1 MSEQEIVASLW
12 SGGLDSTIATYY
24 FAKKKGWTIQPYHI
38 LIRMGSGKDAR
49 EREAIIRVYEAL
61 KDQFPNVLTPKRE
74 KHRIRPSDCRNQELI
89 EFVRDEF
96 GVKKV
101 ILGTHHTT
109 QTSTEDSNCKSLTE
123 RTGVDVWDLQKLGYP
138 EKRDQFLVGV
148 KLLGV
153 EVLKMTFSCQLWFRK
168 PCGRCFS
175 CKDRAK
181 LFEEVDVKE

>member
-1 MSEQEIVASLW
+1 MGEQEVVASLW

-24 FAKKKGWTIQPYHI
+24 FANEGWTIQPYHI

-61 KDQFPNVLTPKRE
+61 KDQFPNVLPPIRV
-74 KHRIRPSDCRNQELI
+74 KHKIRPSDRRNQDII

-109 QTSTEDSNCKSLTE
+109 QTSTEDSNWKCLTE
-123 RTGVDVWDLQKLGYP
+123 RTGVDVWDLQRLGYP

-148 KLLGV
+148 ELLGV
-153 EVLKMTFSCQLWFRK
+153 KVLEMTFSCQLWFRK

-181 LFEEVDVKE
+181 LFEEVDAKE